1 MPDPFK
7 KLVTTLDSRIS
18 SITAKALSGV
28 PSELGTITGS
38 GLKLDSFKYEIPD
51 YFVAEWVTQLEVPA
65 FSLVGTMTTP
75 VDDDGNPLG
84 GAIPSQQR
92 TRFDFKETKIEEVHL
107 NWNVGIKPG
116 DRVLAVPVNGG
127 KDAVVVCKVVSSGG

>member
-7 KLVTTLDSRIS
+7 KLVTTLENR
-18 SITAKALSGV
+18 LSGIAAKTLSGI
-28 PSELGTITGS
+28 PSELGTITES

-51 YFVAEWVTQLEVPA
+51 YLIAEWVTQLEVPE
-65 FSLVGTMTTP
+65 FSMVGTMTTP
-75 VDDDGNPLG
+75 VDDEGNTLG
-84 GAIPSQQR
+84 GANPSQL
-92 TRFDFKETKIEEVHL
+92 TRFDFKETKIDEVHL
-107 NWNVGIKPG
+107 NWSVGIKPG

>member
-7 KLVTTLDSRIS
+7 QLVTSLENRIS
-18 SITAKALSGV
+18 GIAAKTLSGI

-51 YFVAEWVTQLEVPA
+51 YFIAEWETTLELPA
-65 FSLVGTMTTP
+65 FFLVGTMTSP
-75 VDDDGNPLG
+75 VDEEGKAQG
-84 GAIPSQQR
+84 ETSPSQR
-92 TRFDFKETKIEEVHL
+92 TRFDFMEKKIDEVRL
-107 NWNVGIKPG
+107 NWASGMKPG